1 MKMKNP
7 TQSMK
12 NPFVILAVVAAV
24 ILGLV
29 LYLANRQGT
38 LAVMQLTV
46 GWMLTL
52 LVGVAGL
59 TILWQIWIGKIDMS
73 HLFSE
78 GADGQ
83 ASFSRFQ
90 FFIFTFVIAMCLFLV
105 VIGDGTKPAAF
116 PTDIPPGILMLLGI
130 SSGSYLVAKGIAEK
144 DASPN
149 PANAPGGG
157 DAGNV
162 PPPTLNPSAAT
173 LRTVS
178 GKIEAQIAALGAE
191 EADDAW
197 TKELRAN
204 LKILLEA
211 SNALV

>member
-1 MKMKNP
+1 MKNP
-7 TQSMK
+7 LI
-12 NPFVILAVVAAV
+12 PLLFVAAA

-29 LYLANRQGT
+29 LYLANQQGT
-38 LAVMQLTV
+38 LAMMQLTV

-52 LVGVAGL
+52 LIGVAGL

-105 VIGDGTKPAAF
+105 VIGDGKQPKFTE
-116 PTDIPPGILMLLGI
+116 IPSSVLMLLGI

-144 DASPN
+144 DEIGKGSDDPNGVAPN
-149 PANAPGGG
+149 PEAALKIVR
-157 DAGNV
+157 DE
-162 PPPTLNPSAAT
+162 AAT
-173 LRTVS
+173 QL
-178 GKIEAQIAALGAE
+178 AALGAE
-191 EADDAW
+191 KPDEDAS
-197 TKELRAN
+197 TKRLRMT
-204 LKILLEA
+204 LKKIQTA
-211 SNALV
+211 SGAVG